1 MYAALLLIPFLLI
14 RFVFLYV
21 LDKDS
26 LKRAAFFAPMLNG
39 SEITY
44 YIYQLSNIIIFIY
57 LFFLKIK
64 TIPLF
69 FFYIGIGVYMAG
81 IILLAISVVNFA
93 APSESGVNES
103 GIYRISRNPMYVA
116 YFICFVGFALLTQS
130 LILLG
135 FVLIFQISAHR
146 IILAEEKWCIEKF
159 GEEYLQYMNSVGR
172 YI

>member
-1 MYAALLLIPFLLI
+1 MKAALLLIPFLLI
-14 RFVFLYV
+14 RFVFLSI
-21 LDKDS
+21 LNREA
-26 LKRAAFFAPMLNG
+26 LKRAAFFAPMVNG
-39 SEITY
+39 DEIAY
-44 YIYQLSNIIIFIY
+44 YIYQLSNLLIFIY
-57 LFFLKIK
+57 LFFLKIR
-64 TIPLF
+64 TSSVILF
-69 FFYIGIGVYMAG
+69 TGGIIIYTAG
-81 IILLAISVVNFA
+81 IILLIISIVDFA
-93 APSESGVNES
+93 KPSESGINRN